1 VDQQAN
7 NQEVVMRKLFRRLA
21 MAVLGVAPAA
31 VVVVYATAAEA
42 SNCGQPCFSDR
53 RLKKNIQPI

>member
-1 VDQQAN
+1 
-7 NQEVVMRKLFRRLA
+7 MRKLFRRLA